1 MKLLAAAPAPGSW
14 NQAWEEVAALVV
26 VAFAYGAAVRRYGIS
41 TLRRRAFDG
50 ALLIALV
57 VLVSPLATLALH
69 YFLWA
74 HLLQN
79 VALAEWAPALAV
91 LGVSPALAAAFAR
104 TRAVAALTH
113 PLFALPLWLAA
124 YGVWHLPI
132 LYDAALRH
140 RLLLDLE
147 HLSYVVTGCL
157 LWWPVFQDVPRRV
170 RAGTRA
176 AYLFAAFVLASPLG
190 LILALLPS
198 PIYEFYEQAPRLW
211 GVDPLTDQQIA
222 GVVMAV
228 SEGILF
234 FALFAYFFVRFMGE
248 EDAGYSPG
256 DA

>member
-1 MKLLAAAPAPGSW
+1 VVLGTAPSPGSW
-14 NQAWEEVAALVV
+14 NRAWEEVAALVV
-26 VAFAYGAAVRRYGIS
+26 VALVYGAAVRRYAIP

-57 VLVSPLATLALH
+57 AVVSPLATLALH

-79 VALAEWAPALAV
+79 VMLAEWAPALAV
-91 LGVSPALAAAFAR
+91 LGLSPAVAAALAAK
-104 TRAVAALTH
+104 TPVAALTH
-113 PLFALPLWLAA
+113 PLVALPLWLAA
-124 YGVWHLPI
+124 YGIWHIPA
-132 LYDAALRH
+132 LYNAALEH
-140 RLLLDLE
+140 RLVLDLE
-147 HLSYVVTGCL
+147 HASYVLTGCL
-157 LWWPVFQDVPRRV
+157 LWWPVFQDAPRRL
-170 RAGTRA
+170 RAGAKA

-198 PIYEFYEQAPRLW
+198 PVYEFYEEAPRLW
-211 GVDPLTDQQIA
+211 GLDPLTDQQIA
-222 GVVMAV
+222 GVVMTI

-234 FALFAYFFVRFMGE
+234 FGLFAYFFVRFMAE

>member
-1 MKLLAAAPAPGSW
+1 VPLAEAPDPGSW
-14 NQAWEEVAALVV
+14 NLAWEEIAALVF
-26 VAFAYGAAVRRYGIS
+26 VAFAYGGAVRRYAIP

-57 VLVSPLATLALH
+57 AIVSPLATLGLH

-79 VALAEWAPALAV
+79 VMLAEWAPALAV
-91 LGVSPALAAAFAR
+91 LGLSP
-104 TRAVAALTH
+104 AVAAAMAGKRVVAVLTN
-113 PLFALPLWLAA
+113 PLVALPLWLGTYAI
-124 YGVWHLPI
+124 WHLPA

-147 HLSYVVTGCL
+147 HASYLVTGCL
-157 LWWPVFQDVPRRV
+157 LWWPVFQDAPRRL
-170 RAGTRA
+170 RAGAKA

-198 PIYEFYEQAPRLW
+198 PVYEFYEEAPRLW
-211 GVDPLTDQQIA
+211 GIDPLTDQQIG
-222 GVVMAV
+222 GVIMAV

-234 FALFAYFFVRFMGE
+234 FGLFAYFFVRFMAE

>member
-1 MKLLAAAPAPGSW
+1 MPLAEAPDPGSW
-14 NQAWEEVAALVV
+14 NLAWEEIAALVF
-26 VAFAYGAAVRRYGIS
+26 VAFAYGGAVRRYGIP

-57 VLVSPLATLALH
+57 AIVSPLATLALH

-79 VALAEWAPALAV
+79 VMLAEWAPALAV
-91 LGVSPALAAAFAR
+91 LGLSPALAAAMAR
-104 TRAVAALTH
+104 KRGIEVLTT
-113 PLFALPLWLAA
+113 PLVALPLWLATYA
-124 YGVWHLPI
+124 IWHVPAV
-132 LYDAALRH
+132 YDAALRH

-147 HLSYVVTGCL
+147 HASYLVTGCL
-157 LWWPVFQDVPRRV
+157 LWWPVFQDAPRRL
-170 RAGTRA
+170 RGGAKA

-198 PIYEFYEQAPRLW
+198 PVYEFYEEAPRLW
-211 GVDPLTDQQIA
+211 GIDPLTDQQIG
-222 GVVMAV
+222 GVIMAV

-234 FALFAYFFVRFMGE
+234 FGLFAYFFVRFMAE

>member
-1 MKLLAAAPAPGSW
+1 MLLSAVPAPDSW
-14 NQAWEEVAALVV
+14 NPAWEEAAALVL
-26 VAFAYGAAVRRYGIS
+26 VAFAYGAAVRGYGIS
-41 TLRRRAFDG
+41 TPRRRAFDG
-50 ALLIALV
+50 ALLIALAA
-57 VLVSPLATLALH
+57 LVSPLATLALH

-91 LGVSPALAAAFAR
+91 LGLSPAIAAALAR
-104 TRAVAALTH
+104 KAVIAALTH
-113 PLFALPLWLAA
+113 PLVALPLWLAA
-124 YGVWHLPI
+124 YGIWHIPA

-147 HLSYVVTGCL
+147 HASYVVTGCL
-157 LWWPVFQDVPRRV
+157 LWWPVFQAAPREL
-170 RAGTRA
+170 RAGTKA

-190 LILALLPS
+190 LVLALLPS
-198 PIYEFYEQAPRLW
+198 PVYGFYEQTPRLW
-211 GVDPLTDQQIA
+211 DVAPLTDQQIA

-234 FALFAYFFVRFMGE
+234 FALFAYFFVRFMAE

>member
-1 MKLLAAAPAPGSW
+1 MPVSAVPAPDSW
-14 NQAWEEVAALVV
+14 NPAWEEAAALVL
-26 VAFAYGAAVRRYGIS
+26 VAFAYGAAVRLYGIS

-50 ALLIALV
+50 ALLIALAA
-57 VLVSPLATLALH
+57 LVSPLATLALH
-69 YFLWA
+69 YFVWA

-91 LGVSPALAAAFAR
+91 LGLSPAIAAALAR
-104 TRAVAALTH
+104 KPVIDRLTH
-113 PLFALPLWLAA
+113 PLVALPLWLAA
-124 YGVWHLPI
+124 YGIWHIPA

-147 HLSYVVTGCL
+147 HASYVVTGCL
-157 LWWPVFQDVPRRV
+157 LWWPVFQAAPREL
-170 RAGTRA
+170 RAGAKA

-190 LILALLPS
+190 LVLALLPS
-198 PIYEFYEQAPRLW
+198 PIYGFYEHAPRLW
-211 GVDPLTDQQIA
+211 DIAPLTDQQIG

-234 FALFAYFFVRFMGE
+234 FALFTYFFVRFMAE

>member
-1 MKLLAAAPAPGSW
+1 VLLAEAPDPGSW
-14 NQAWEEVAALVV
+14 NLAWEEVAALVF
-26 VAFAYGAAVRRYGIS
+26 VAFAYGGAVRRYGIP

-57 VLVSPLATLALH
+57 AIVSPLATLALH

-79 VALAEWAPALAV
+79 VMLAEWAPALAI
-91 LGVSPALAAAFAR
+91 LGLSPALAAAMAR
-104 TRAVAALTH
+104 NRGIEVLTN
-113 PLFALPLWLAA
+113 PLVALPLWLGA
-124 YGVWHLPI
+124 YAIWHVPA

-147 HLSYVVTGCL
+147 HASYLVTGCL
-157 LWWPVFQDVPRRV
+157 LWWPVFQDAPRRL
-170 RAGTRA
+170 RAGAKA

-198 PIYEFYEQAPRLW
+198 PVYEFYEEAPRLW
-211 GVDPLTDQQIA
+211 GVDPLTDQQIG
-222 GVVMAV
+222 GVIMAV

-234 FALFAYFFVRFMGE
+234 FGLFAYFFVRFMAE

>member
-1 MKLLAAAPAPGSW
+1 VLLAAPPAPGSW
-14 NQAWEEVAALVV
+14 NPAWEEVAALVL
-26 VAFAYGAAVRRYGIS
+26 VAVAYGAAVRRYGIPQ
-41 TLRRRAFDG
+41 LRRRVFDG

-57 VLVSPLATLALH
+57 ALVSPLATLALH

-91 LGVSPALAAAFAR
+91 LSLSPALAAALAR
-104 TRAVAALTH
+104 NGVLAALTH
-113 PLFALPLWLAA
+113 PLVALPLWLAA
-124 YGVWHLPI
+124 YGIWHVPTF
-132 LYDAALRH
+132 YDAALRH

-147 HLSYVVTGCL
+147 HASYVVTGCL
-157 LWWPVFQDVPRRV
+157 LWWPIFQAAPRQL
-170 RAGTRA
+170 RAGTKA

-190 LILALLPS
+190 LILALFPE
-198 PIYEFYEQAPRLW
+198 PVYAFYERAPRLW
-211 GVDPLTDQQIA
+211 DVDPLTDQQVA

-234 FALFAYFFVRFMGE
+234 FALFAYFFVRFMAE

>member
-1 MKLLAAAPAPGSW
+1 VPPSPGSW
-14 NQAWEEVAALVV
+14 NPAWEEVAALVV
-26 VAFAYGAAVRRYGIS
+26 VAIYYGAAVPRYGIP

-57 VLVSPLATLALH
+57 AVVSPLATLALH

-91 LGVSPALAAAFAR
+91 LGLSPAAAAVLAR
-104 TRAVAALTH
+104 RPVFAALTH
-113 PLFALPLWLAA
+113 PLVALPLWLAA
-124 YGVWHLPI
+124 YGIWHIPA
-132 LYDAALRH
+132 LYDAALEH

-147 HLSYVVTGCL
+147 HASYVATGFL
-157 LWWPVFQDVPRRV
+157 LWWPVFQAAPRALRSG
-170 RAGTRA
+170 AKA

-190 LILALLPS
+190 LVLALLPT
-198 PIYEFYEQAPRLW
+198 PVYDFYEQAPRLW
-211 GVDPLTDQQIA
+211 GIGPLTDQQIG
-222 GVVMAV
+222 GVIMAV

-234 FALFAYFFVRFMGE
+234 FALFAYFFVRFMAE
-248 EDAGYSPG
+248 EDAGYSHG

>member
-1 MKLLAAAPAPGSW
+1 VPLAEAPDPGSW
-14 NQAWEEVAALVV
+14 NLAWEEIAALVF
-26 VAFAYGAAVRRYGIS
+26 VAFAYGGAVRRYAIP

-57 VLVSPLATLALH
+57 AIVSPLATLALH

-79 VALAEWAPALAV
+79 VMLAEWAPALAV
-91 LGVSPALAAAFAR
+91 LGLSPALAAAMAR
-104 TRAVAALTH
+104 NRGIEVLTN
-113 PLFALPLWLAA
+113 PLVALPLWLGTYAI
-124 YGVWHLPI
+124 WHVPA

-147 HLSYVVTGCL
+147 HASYLVTGCL
-157 LWWPVFQDVPRRV
+157 LWWPVFQDAPRRL
-170 RAGTRA
+170 RAGARA

-198 PIYEFYEQAPRLW
+198 PVYEFYEEAPRLW
-211 GVDPLTDQQIA
+211 GIDPLTDQQIG
-222 GVVMAV
+222 GVIMAV

-234 FALFAYFFVRFMGE
+234 FGLFAYFFVRFMAE